1 MLYKD
6 VLIWV
11 SVSTPQIS
19 VPKENEFVEMSAP
32 SLPLPSI

>member
-19 VPKENEFVEMSAP
+19 VPKENEFVEMVY
-32 SLPLPSI
+32 